1 MSIGTQMFIR
11 ERLSRESEMNTKGRL
26 ERETDMKGKL
36 RTKKRNRKA
45 KGKLI
50 LTLSCIAIIT
60 FAVAAKGNK
69 QEVVGYTYDSGST
82 VWEMAERNCPDG
94 MDVRDVMMEI
104 KKINGIEDGVVYKNK
119 SYKIPVYDNA
129 SK

>member
-1 MSIGTQMFIR
+1 MSIG
-11 ERLSRESEMNTKGRL
+11 ERLERESEMNIKGKL
-26 ERETDMKGKL
+26 ERETNMRGKS
-36 RTKKRNRKA
+36 RSNKRNGKA

-104 KKINGIEDGVVYKNK
+104 KKINGIEDGIVYKNK
-119 SYKIPVYDNA
+119 SYKIPVYDKA